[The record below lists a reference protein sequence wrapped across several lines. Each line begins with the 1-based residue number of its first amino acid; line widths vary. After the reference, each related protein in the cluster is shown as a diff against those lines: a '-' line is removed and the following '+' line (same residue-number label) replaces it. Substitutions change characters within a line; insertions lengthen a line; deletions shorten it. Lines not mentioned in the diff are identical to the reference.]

1 MIPII
6 CVVGYHES
14 GKTTFI
20 EALIPELKC
29 RGYKV
34 GTIKHDVHGFDIDIE
49 GKDTWRHRKSGSAV
63 VALSSPSRLTV
74 IRELK
79 EEMSLDELVM
89 RFFWDVDIVL
99 AEGFKKLHYPKI
111 EVFRKEI
118 AERPLATSLE
128 NLIAVI
134 SDDPVGA
141 DLCVCPS
148 DPRVYSFRD
157 VNLVADMIEQRY
169 LVNRK
174 SSSVTVLF
182 DGKKVPMNDFVTKIV
197 EKTIEGLCSTLR
209 GWNDPAELAISIK
222 RQQPR

>member
-34 GTIKHDVHGFDIDIE
+34 GTIKHDVHGFDIDRE
-49 GKDTWRHRKSGSAV
+49 GKDTWRHRRSGSTV
-63 VALSSPSRLTV
+63 VALSSPSRLTI

-79 EEMSLDELVM
+79 GEMPIDELTM

-118 AERPLATSLE
+118 SEEPLATSLE
-128 NLIAVI
+128 NLVAVI
-134 SDDPVGA
+134 SDDPIKVE
-141 DLCVCPS
+141 VP
-148 DPRVYSFRD
+148 VFSFRD

-169 LVNRK
+169 LATRK

-197 EKTIEGLCSTLR
+197 EKTVEGLCSTLR
-209 GWNDPAELAISIK
+209 GWSDPVEITISIK
-222 RQQPR
+222 RQQSR

>member
-1 MIPII
+1 MVPII

-29 RGYKV
+29 RGYRV

-49 GKDTWRHRKSGSAV
+49 GKDTWRHRKSGSVA
-63 VALSSPSRLTV
+63 VALSSPSRVTLF
-74 IRELK
+74 RELK
-79 EEMSLDELVM
+79 EEMPIDELIM
-89 RFFWDVDIVL
+89 RFFWDVDIVI

-118 AERPLATSLE
+118 AEEPLAKSLE
-128 NLIAVI
+128 NLIAVV
-134 SDDPVGA
+134 SDDPVTVDA
-141 DLCVCPS
+141 PVFP
-148 DPRVYSFRD
+148 FRD

-169 LVNRK
+169 LATRK
-174 SSSVTVLF
+174 PSLVTVLF

-197 EKTIEGLCSTLR
+197 EKTIEGMCSTLR
-209 GWNDPAELAISIK
+209 GWNNPSEITISI
-222 RQQPR
+222 RRRESQ